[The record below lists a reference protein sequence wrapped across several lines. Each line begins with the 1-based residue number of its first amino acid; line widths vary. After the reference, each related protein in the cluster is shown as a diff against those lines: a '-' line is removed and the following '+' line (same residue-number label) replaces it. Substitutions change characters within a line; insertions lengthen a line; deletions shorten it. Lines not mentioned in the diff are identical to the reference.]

1 MTQNPGFSFVGLFP
15 GAEAGVSRAGNA
27 VLLGYNWSL
36 GWSLS
41 ASGLT
46 VWPGEGAWGGWA
58 TAGRPCDK
66 DIGLGTIPSTAAGMP
81 VEATLTTPG
90 GYLLRNQN
98 IGEDQGKGDQTAP
111 LPLPTATE
119 VLPLSSE
126 LQEGHLVKL
135 Q

>member
-1 MTQNPGFSFVGLFP
+1 MFVFHKLKLKSPLLGMLFF
-15 GAEAGVSRAGNA
+15 V
-27 VLLGYNWSL
+27 GYNWSL

-66 DIGLGTIPSTAAGMP
+66 DMGLGTIPSTAAGMP

-90 GYLLRNQN
+90 GYLLREEEN
-98 IGEDQGKGDQTAP
+98 
-111 LPLPTATE
+111 
-119 VLPLSSE
+119 VR
-126 LQEGHLVKL
+126 
-135 Q
+135 

>member
-1 MTQNPGFSFVGLFP
+1 MPLIKIQGFVFVCFP
-15 GAEAGVSRAGNA
+15 HAEVEISDVGNA
-27 VLLGYNWSL
+27 VFVGYNWSL

-90 GYLLRNQN
+90 GYLLY
-98 IGEDQGKGDQTAP
+98 A
-111 LPLPTATE
+111 A
-119 VLPLSSE
+119 PLSS
-126 LQEGHLVKL
+126 G
-135 Q
+135 

>member
-1 MTQNPGFSFVGLFP
+1 MFVCFP
-15 GAEAGVSRAGNA
+15 RTEAEISDVGNA
-27 VLLGYNWSL
+27 VFVGYNWSL

-90 GYLLRNQN
+90 GYLLREENENIHQNQ
-98 IGEDQGKGDQTAP
+98 ERTDRKA
-111 LPLPTATE
+111 
-119 VLPLSSE
+119 
-126 LQEGHLVKL
+126 HLASF
-135 Q
+135 

>member
-1 MTQNPGFSFVGLFP
+1 MLRCFP
-15 GAEAGVSRAGNA
+15 RAAVGVSDAGNA
-27 VLLGYNWSL
+27 AGGYNWSL

-66 DIGLGTIPSTAAGMP
+66 DMGLGTIPSTAAGMP

-90 GYLLRNQN
+90 GYLLY
-98 IGEDQGKGDQTAP
+98 A
-111 LPLPTATE
+111 A
-119 VLPLSSE
+119 PLSS
-126 LQEGHLVKL
+126 G
-135 Q
+135 

>member
-1 MTQNPGFSFVGLFP
+1 MLCCFP
-15 GAEAGVSRAGNA
+15 RAAAEVSDVGNA
-27 VLLGYNWSL
+27 VVGYNWSL

-66 DIGLGTIPSTAAGMP
+66 DMGLGTIPSTAAGMP

-90 GYLLRNQN
+90 GYLLG
-98 IGEDQGKGDQTAP
+98 GENEQTLQSGGD
-111 LPLPTATE
+111 
-119 VLPLSSE
+119 
-126 LQEGHLVKL
+126 
-135 Q
+135 

>member
-1 MTQNPGFSFVGLFP
+1 MFVCFP
-15 GAEAGVSRAGNA
+15 HVEVEISDVGNA
-27 VLLGYNWSL
+27 VFIGYNWSL

-81 VEATLTTPG
+81 VAATLTTPG
-90 GYLLRNQN
+90 GYLLREENEN
-98 IGEDQGKGDQTAP
+98 I
-111 LPLPTATE
+111 
-119 VLPLSSE
+119 
-126 LQEGHLVKL
+126 H
-135 Q
+135 